1 MKNLGY
7 SDIDGLDSNEG
18 MLIECEKTG
27 AYTNL
32 ILSEIGD
39 HPLDIADGENWWW
52 GESNPLTLTVRG
64 STLVVRIWRLQMSD
78 SDD

>member
-39 HPLDIADGENWWW
+39 QPLNIADGEN
-52 GESNPLTLTVRG
+52 
-64 STLVVRIWRLQMSD
+64 
-78 SDD
+78 